1 MPNRLATRIIFIHL
15 ASIQLGT
22 NVLGFFDAFFA
33 VLYSQLAKSRG
44 GKNPPNLPLANKRK
58 DHSHTTPTL
67 VSRTQYTCF
76 RRVAC
81 THADPSARLLPRE
94 SYKLVDPA
102 LKGFVHY
109 RLLSH
114 AEPMAYYIFLYF
126 KEEKTT

>member
-1 MPNRLATRIIFIHL
+1 MIKYAYLHL
-15 ASIQLGT
+15 NFEDDVIVRNLFCFCCALFTASE
-22 NVLGFFDAFFA
+22 
-33 VLYSQLAKSRG
+33 KSRR
-44 GKNPPNLPLANKRK
+44 KESSQAPLANKRK

-114 AEPMAYYIFLYF
+114 AEPMAYYIFYISRR
-126 KEEKTT
+126 KRPHEEKFKNR

>member
-1 MPNRLATRIIFIHL
+1 MHICTLILRTMLLLEN
-15 ASIQLGT
+15 
-22 NVLGFFDAFFA
+22 FFAFA

-44 GKNPPNLPLANKRK
+44 GKKPPNLPLANKRK
-58 DHSHTTPTL
+58 NHSHTTPTL

-114 AEPMAYYIFLYF
+114 AEPMAYYIFYISRR
-126 KEEKTT
+126 KRPHEEKFKNC